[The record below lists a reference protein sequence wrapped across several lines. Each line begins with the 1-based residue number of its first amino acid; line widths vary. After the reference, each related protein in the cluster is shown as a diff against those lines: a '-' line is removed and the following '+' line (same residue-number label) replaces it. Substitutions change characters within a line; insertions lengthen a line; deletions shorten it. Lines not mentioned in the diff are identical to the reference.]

1 MKQSN
6 IDRRARDKKAAVVGV
21 AFFAG
26 LQLVCAAAF
35 GSLCFIPD
43 APGWLVVLFGVL
55 AAGCLLLVIPALAV
69 MKQRFKEIEGGE
81 LDEAAEY

>member
-6 IDRRARDKKAAVVGV
+6 IDRRARDKRAAVIGV

-26 LQLVCAAAF
+26 LMLVCAASVV
-35 GSLCFIPD
+35 SLCFVPD
-43 APGWLVVLFGVL
+43 APGWLVIPFGGLALFFL
-55 AAGCLLLVIPALAV
+55 AFIIPALMV

-81 LDEAAEY
+81 LDEASEY